1 MKYQKKL
8 IVIKDGKHEEICYY
22 VKEKESELFNC
33 VMYNVGI
40 KLGDRR
46 REIDDFSPDLK
57 EAERLCDYLYE
68 RNVTLKN
75 LFDVSEEFIVTM

>member
-1 MKYQKKL
+1 MKYERKL
-8 IVIKDGKHEEICYY
+8 TVIKDGVREEICYY
-22 VKEKESELFNC
+22 VKEKESDIFGC
-33 VMYNVGI
+33 VMYNVGVRTV
-40 KLGDRR
+40 DRR

>member
-1 MKYQKKL
+1 MKYERKL
-8 IVIKDGKHEEICYY
+8 TVIKDGVKEEICYY
-22 VKEKESELFNC
+22 VKEKESDLFEC

-40 KLGDRR
+40 ISGDSR
-46 REIDDFSPDLK
+46 REIDDFSPDLE

-75 LFDVSEEFIVTM
+75 LFDVSEEFIVTR